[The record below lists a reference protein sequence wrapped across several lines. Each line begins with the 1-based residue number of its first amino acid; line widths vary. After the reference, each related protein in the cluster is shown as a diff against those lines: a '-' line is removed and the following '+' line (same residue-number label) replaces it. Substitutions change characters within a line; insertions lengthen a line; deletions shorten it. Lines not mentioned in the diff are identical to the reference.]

1 MFRQPD
7 SLYAGVLLCSAIILA
22 VVGGSLFWLRMP
34 GDERLR
40 NYRLSRRFVGWA
52 YFSLAFTDV
61 LWLLFL
67 REEYELDFTRILVL
81 AVAAV
86 QATMFSG
93 ALVTLVNSRFP
104 LARGVRR
111 HLLAVAAGT
120 ASLFGCMLFF
130 PQAFPVLFRLTAAA
144 YCVQIAL
151 FARTFVREYRVCRR
165 KLDNFFSDG
174 EMRRLR
180 WVAVSFLMTALIGLT
195 AAAWLVSGLGM
206 PYLFAFTGVYM
217 VFYTFFGMKYINYPA
232 EFGRIAPVIAD
243 DVPEPLAAGENIRRS
258 TNGSPRKGMSARVF
272 RWSRWPA
279 RSGATAVTCRGMS
292 TPSWGLT
299 SNRGYAP
306 CALPNRSGCCWSI
319 PGLRPSRW
327 ARWSASTGAVLFSR
341 SSPK

>member
-217 VFYTFFGMKYINYPA
+217 VFYTFFGTVSY
-232 EFGRIAPVIAD
+232 
-243 DVPEPLAAGENIRRS
+243 
-258 TNGSPRKGMSARVF
+258 TH
-272 RWSRWPA
+272 
-279 RSGATAVTCRGMS
+279 
-292 TPSWGLT
+292 LT
-299 SNRGYAP
+299 
-306 CALPNRSGCCWSI
+306 LPTICS
-319 PGLRPSRW
+319 
-327 ARWSASTGAVLFSR
+327 V
-341 SSPK
+341 

>member
-165 KLDNFFSDG
+165 KLDNFFFGRRDAPSAMGGRVVSDDGLDRTDGRGMAGVGVRDALPVCFYGGLHGVLHLLRNEVYQLSRGVRADRSRDRRRCAGAFGRRG
-174 EMRRLR
+174 EYPYGARRMDRRERVCPPGAFAGVAGPRGRVQPQLP
-180 WVAVSFLMTALIGLT
+180 VAVCQL
-195 AAAWLVSGLGM
+195 
-206 PYLFAFTGVYM
+206 
-217 VFYTFFGMKYINYPA
+217 
-232 EFGRIAPVIAD
+232 
-243 DVPEPLAAGENIRRS
+243 
-258 TNGSPRKGMSARVF
+258 RV
-272 RWSRWPA
+272 
-279 RSGATAVTCRGMS
+279 GT
-292 TPSWGLT
+292 
-299 SNRGYAP
+299 
-306 CALPNRSGCCWSI
+306 
-319 PGLRPSRW
+319 
-327 ARWSASTGAVLFSR
+327 
-341 SSPK
+341 

>member
-151 FARTFVREYRVCRR
+151 FARTFVREYRVCRA
-165 KLDNFFSDG
+165 S
-174 EMRRLR
+174 
-180 WVAVSFLMTALIGLT
+180 WT
-195 AAAWLVSGLGM
+195 
-206 PYLFAFTGVYM
+206 
-217 VFYTFFGMKYINYPA
+217 TFFRTERCAVCDG
-232 EFGRIAPVIAD
+232 
-243 DVPEPLAAGENIRRS
+243 
-258 TNGSPRKGMSARVF
+258 
-272 RWSRWPA
+272 WP
-279 RSGATAVTCRGMS
+279 CR
-292 TPSWGLT
+292 
-299 SNRGYAP
+299 
-306 CALPNRSGCCWSI
+306 
-319 PGLRPSRW
+319 
-327 ARWSASTGAVLFSR
+327 F
-341 SSPK
+341 

>member
-120 ASLFGCMLFF
+120 VSLFGCMLFF

-232 EFGRIAPVIAD
+232 EFGRIAPVICRSLWPPGRIS
-243 DVPEPLAAGENIRRS
+243 VRRS
-258 TNGSPRKGMSARVF
+258 TNGSPRKGMSARGF

>member
-180 WVAVSFLMTALIGLT
+180 WVAMSFLMTALIGLT

-232 EFGRIAPVIAD
+232 EFGRYRSRDRRRCAGAFGRRGEYPYGARRMDRRERVCPPGAFAGVAGPRGRVQPQLPVA
-243 DVPEPLAAGENIRRS
+243 VCQL
-258 TNGSPRKGMSARVF
+258 RV
-272 RWSRWPA
+272 
-279 RSGATAVTCRGMS
+279 GA
-292 TPSWGLT
+292 
-299 SNRGYAP
+299 
-306 CALPNRSGCCWSI
+306 
-319 PGLRPSRW
+319 
-327 ARWSASTGAVLFSR
+327 
-341 SSPK
+341 

>member
-22 VVGGSLFWLRMP
+22 VVGGPLFWLRMP

-130 PQAFPVLFRLTAAA
+130 PQAFPVLFRLNGRQEMHFPMFLDCKLCWVPL
-144 YCVQIAL
+144 YLAL
-151 FARTFVREYRVCRR
+151 SLLSRDKTH
-165 KLDNFFSDG
+165 KK
-174 EMRRLR
+174 
-180 WVAVSFLMTALIGLT
+180 LIG
-195 AAAWLVSGLGM
+195 A
-206 PYLFAFTGVYM
+206 
-217 VFYTFFGMKYINYPA
+217 
-232 EFGRIAPVIAD
+232 
-243 DVPEPLAAGENIRRS
+243 
-258 TNGSPRKGMSARVF
+258 
-272 RWSRWPA
+272 
-279 RSGATAVTCRGMS
+279 
-292 TPSWGLT
+292 
-299 SNRGYAP
+299 
-306 CALPNRSGCCWSI
+306 
-319 PGLRPSRW
+319 
-327 ARWSASTGAVLFSR
+327 
-341 SSPK
+341 